1 MYEAIHNV
9 VKKVYET
16 TITLSFFCTEIFDV
30 INHFFSHQI
39 FTNLPRGADFGG
51 SKELLDSA
59 ALAGRGFNELV
70 RSKKTSENARSRSY
84 IEITSVSTFLLFFLP
99 GFIWFYDI
107 SVAAKILDN
116 CVWFYDISQTGIILE
131 IYCQSI
137 VYS

>member
-1 MYEAIHNV
+1 MYETIHNV

-30 INHFFSHQI
+30 IIFFSHQI

-70 RSKKTSENARSRSY
+70 RSKT
-84 IEITSVSTFLLFFLP
+84 LP
-99 GFIWFYDI
+99 
-107 SVAAKILDN
+107 KMR
-116 CVWFYDISQTGIILE
+116 
-131 IYCQSI
+131 
-137 VYS
+137 